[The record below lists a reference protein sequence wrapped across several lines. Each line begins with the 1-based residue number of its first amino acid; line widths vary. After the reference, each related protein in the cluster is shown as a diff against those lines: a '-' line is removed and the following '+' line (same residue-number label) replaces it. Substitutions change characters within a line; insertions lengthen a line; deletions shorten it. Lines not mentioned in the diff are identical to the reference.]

1 MYYAIA
7 LTGNRNYMLAAF
19 NVEPERDTVVK
30 YSNGFMPINTK
41 QVKKYIDPEVLL
53 LCKKKKNVVYNQ
65 DGICCGKFESL
76 YKPLH
81 QQPIYKPEKYA
92 YITAPELRCGRAIIN
107 LDKPQRI
114 KR

>member
-7 LTGNRNYMLAAF
+7 LTGNKNYMLAAF

-53 LCKKKKNVVYNQ
+53 LCKRKRNVVYNQ
-65 DGICCGKFESL
+65 DGVCCGKFESL

-81 QQPIYKPEKYA
+81 EQKLYRPESDVVLLTPNARSKAVINKTSAHMYK
-92 YITAPELRCGRAIIN
+92 
-107 LDKPQRI
+107 
-114 KR
+114 